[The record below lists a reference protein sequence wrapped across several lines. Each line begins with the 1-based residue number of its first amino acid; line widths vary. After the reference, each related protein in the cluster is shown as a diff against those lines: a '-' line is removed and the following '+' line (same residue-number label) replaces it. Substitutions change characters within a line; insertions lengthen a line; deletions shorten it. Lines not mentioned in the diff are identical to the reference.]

1 MGKLKQ
7 YLWVFITIVILGI
20 YWLFKSVSFST
31 KKENTVIQN
40 NTSVVDSLR
49 GVIKSNEEKYKTEL
63 SALNDSI
70 KMYKFLIDRNN
81 QKINQIKTKTDE
93 KVNNSTTLN
102 ANELYQFLSD
112 RYRDSIR
119 VKRQYCRITKT
130 IGNLYGSRPYQI

>member
-119 VKRQYCRITKT
+119 VKR
-130 IGNLYGSRPYQI
+130 